1 MVFVLI
7 SLRNDESINY
17 NLGNKKLEK
26 QYRENTLKNKE
37 KNIRTKIYIYI
48 KTVFFLVFPILIK
61 TYFI

>member
-26 QYRENTLKNKE
+26 QYREYTLKNKE
-37 KNIRTKIYIYI
+37 TKIISVLKY
-48 KTVFFLVFPILIK
+48 TDLLLLIGTK
-61 TYFI
+61 VEGVMGV